1 MERAR
6 EKVDRLEGE
15 SQFAYIAFVPKSFK
29 KIMNM
34 FACKR
39 PVCKRPVTCSP
50 ARGRIKRRILTKR
63 KKVIA
68 ANKAKRQVANTS
80 SNAASTENGKSSR
93 ASGKVGRQVPIRLHR
108 RSA

>member
-34 FACKR
+34 FTCKR
-39 PVCKRPVTCSP
+39 PVNKREN
-50 ARGRIKRRILTKR
+50 L
-63 KKVIA
+63 KKYEKKNSWT
-68 ANKAKRQVANTS
+68 NKAQNTDQKKES
-80 SNAASTENGKSSR
+80 DSGQQGQKTSR
-93 ASGKVGRQVPIRLHR
+93 
-108 RSA
+108 